1 MYSSRRMERIIM
13 QVSLQI
19 IVIFSLQTDESG
31 PPVLLKVKRLTMNL
45 NVTFF
50 LTSGVLYLSL

>member
-1 MYSSRRMERIIM
+1 M
-13 QVSLQI
+13 QVFLQI
-19 IVIFSLQTDESG
+19 IVVFSLQTDGSG
-31 PPVLLKVKRLTMNL
+31 PPVLLKGKRLRLSL